1 MSSNDDLHQ
10 LLARAA
16 GRGWSD
22 DDLDRIVARKEGPAA
37 AEALAAV
44 RAGRPLD
51 PAAPIL
57 ELRLLLIAL
66 PELPRLTGS
75 RGTGADADADLL
87 RRVRALLAKA
97 ESTEF
102 DAEAEALSAKAQ
114 ELMARHRIDRA
125 MLAEGDRGATDDV
138 AGRRIWIDDPYA
150 NPKFLLLS
158 GVARANGAHAVWSS
172 RFGFSTV
179 FGFAAE
185 LEVIEELFTSL
196 LVQANAALRRE
207 GPKVDEWGRSRSK
220 RFRRSFLV
228 AYAYRIGERLD
239 DAVAQTVVEVAEEAG
254 TDLVPILAAR
264 DEAVDAVLQA
274 TFPKLGRVRTSVS
287 DAEGVYAGRFH
298 ADRADLSA
306 GPALR
311 REGRALSG
319 R

>member
-1 MSSNDDLHQ
+1 MSSNDDLLQ

-16 GRGWSD
+16 ARGWSD
-22 DDLDRIVARKEGPAA
+22 DDLDRIVARKQGPAA

-51 PAAPIL
+51 PGAPIL

-66 PELPRLTGS
+66 PELPRLSGS
-75 RGTGADADADLL
+75 GGSGADADLL

-172 RFGFSTV
+172 RLGFSTV

-207 GPKVDEWGRSRSK
+207 GPKVDEWGRSRTK

-228 AYAYRIGERLD
+228 AYAYRIGERLEE
-239 DAVAQTVVEVAEEAG
+239 AVAQTVVEIAEEAG

-298 ADRADLSA
+298 ADQADLST